1 MPEAPLESAELAAAE
16 WVLLRER
23 GLSRRQ
29 KKEFAR
35 WLQADERHAPMY
47 AKLEKTWGIL
57 DRAAPAA
64 LAASHAAAPARSTN
78 APLLKWMPLTL
89 AAAAAIAIGLFVTSP
104 VRGPQAFAQN
114 LATSMGGFTKKNLP
128 DGSVI
133 RLNTDT
139 ALEIDYTATERRVRL
154 LRGEAGFA
162 VAKDPERPFIVRV
175 AGVDVRAVGTAF
187 NVRLE
192 PGRLEVLVT
201 EGRVGVEDAIN
212 GGSLLEDPAAPSATN
227 ADVTNAD
234 PKRTSFRPE
243 PPVLTAG
250 QRVILSQAALVA
262 AAKAVVAPVTREEI
276 TRALAWQQPQLNFT
290 DEPLENIVAE
300 FNRYSHHKLVV
311 ADARLAAQRFG
322 GKFPA
327 DDCDSLVRMLEEN
340 FDVRVERTETE
351 TVLHLRH

>member
-1 MPEAPLESAELAAAE
+1 
-16 WVLLRER
+16 
-23 GLSRRQ
+23 
-29 KKEFAR
+29 
-35 WLQADERHAPMY
+35 MY
-47 AKLEKTWGIL
+47 AKLEKTWGLL

-64 LAASHAAAPARSTN
+64 LGALHIAAPARHTDS
-78 APLLKWMPLTL
+78 PLLKWMPLTL
-89 AAAAAIAIGLFVTSP
+89 GVAAAIAIGLFVTNP
-104 VRGPQAFAQN
+104 VRGPQAFAES

-128 DGSVI
+128 DGSII
-133 RLNTDT
+133 RLNTDS
-139 ALEIDYTATERRVRL
+139 ALEIAYTATERRVRL
-154 LRGEAGFA
+154 HRGEAGFA

-175 AGVDVRAVGTAF
+175 GSIDVRALGTAI

-212 GGSLLEDPAAPSATN
+212 GGSLLEDPAAQLATN

-234 PKRTSFRPE
+234 PERIAFRPE

-250 QRVILSQAALVA
+250 QRAILSQAALVET
-262 AAKAVVAPVTREEI
+262 AKAVVAPVTREDI
-276 TRALAWQQPQLNFT
+276 TRALAWQQRRLNFT

-300 FNRYSHHKLVV
+300 FNRYSHHKLIV
-311 ADARLAAQRFG
+311 ADPRLAAQRFG

-340 FDVRVERTETE
+340 FGVLVERTETE
-351 TVLHLRH
+351 TVLHLRR